1 MSEEEG
7 GFGLGFAEK
16 IFGLLL
22 LAVGILALYY
32 VITSAQTL
40 GNFTGFFGFLDLV
53 LIALGWILLTAK
65 TE

>member
-16 IFGLLL
+16 VFGLLL

-32 VITSAQTL
+32 VVTSVEAL
-40 GNFTGFFGFLDLV
+40 GSFTGFFGFLDII
-53 LIALGWILLTAK
+53 LIALGWVLLTAK